1 MMFRMKAPS
10 NVNHPMAGLSFVAL
24 PNSRRQA
31 SRRFYPTPHRHLA
44 EASEHRTIP
53 VASERH
59 SFGGGVFQESPD
71 LSENTGEFVQAK
83 VQQLTVAH
91 LIQPAPSLCSDPNC
105 RRPADLELGL
115 VIPRVKEKN
124 YPPRRICIGV
134 VCRYFFIAEVRW
146 LWLEKPLRWAT
157 SAIVSLPPTSSFSAN
172 ASRRFTRY

>member
-91 LIQPAPSLCSDPNC
+91 LLQPAGSEPMLGPELPKAGRSRTRPGYSKGEREKLPAAPHLH
-105 RRPADLELGL
+105 RRRLPIFLHCG
-115 VIPRVKEKN
+115 
-124 YPPRRICIGV
+124 G
-134 VCRYFFIAEVRW
+134 EVA
-146 LWLEKPLRWAT
+146 LA
-157 SAIVSLPPTSSFSAN
+157 
-172 ASRRFTRY
+172 